1 MARVTGSHL
10 ICKGLQ
16 TRGGEKYS
24 CPGRRSHS
32 AGFRCYGGSGFRII
46 DTRHEQA
53 AVHMADA
60 WSRITEQP
68 GVCMY
73 TTPGFAGGSGA
84 GVEAHFSRWETRAT
98 ERRRAAR
105 DQPQSRSR
113 HRPAQSR
120 RIAVDLALDDGNQF
134 ISALH
139 CIPCL
144 GNAHSAARRLIWAER
159 RCIRIQRRSRISLAR
174 YAMNVDMSRS
184 ASKLRKRSTSFSNA
198 PRRKN

>member
-10 ICKGLQ
+10 ICKALQ
-16 TRGGEKYS
+16 LEGVRNIFAL
-24 CPGRRSHS
+24 
-32 AGFRCYGGSGFRII
+32 AGDHILPVLDVMADQDFRII

-84 GVEAHFSRWETRAT
+84 GVEARFSRWETRAT

-113 HRPAQSR
+113 HRPTQSR
-120 RIAVDLALDDGNQF
+120 RIAVDLALKMMAANSIRRYIGFHAWQMLTVRLEDLFGTNNDPQRFNGNPKYP
-134 ISALH
+134 LH
-139 CIPCL
+139 
-144 GNAHSAARRLIWAER
+144 
-159 RCIRIQRRSRISLAR
+159 
-174 YAMNVDMSRS
+174 DM
-184 ASKLRKRSTSFSNA
+184 
-198 PRRKN
+198 P

>member
-46 DTRHEQA
+46 DTRHEQV

-105 DQPQSRSR
+105 DQPQSRRR
-113 HRPAQSR
+113 HRPTQSR
-120 RIAVDLALDDGNQF
+120 RIAVDLALKMMAANSIRRYIGFHAREMFTVRLEDLFGPND
-134 ISALH
+134 
-139 CIPCL
+139 
-144 GNAHSAARRLIWAER
+144 NA
-159 RCIRIQRRSRISLAR
+159 
-174 YAMNVDMSRS
+174 
-184 ASKLRKRSTSFSNA
+184 
-198 PRRKN
+198 